1 MIFMADQCS
10 LLMMEMPVDIAM
22 MRRALAQANA
32 GAQIGEV
39 PVGAVVY
46 RGQQV
51 LGEAHNHREINHDPT
66 GHAEILALR
75 LAARQLGTWRLE
87 GCSLAVTLEPCP
99 MCAGALINA
108 RVQRLIYAV
117 RDPKMGCV
125 DSLYQLPTDIRFNHR
140 LEVIE
145 GVLADQC
152 AAVLSGFFQKLRRR

>member
-1 MIFMADQCS
+1 MIFIADQCS
-10 LLMMEMPVDIAM
+10 LLMMEMPVDSAM

-32 GAQIGEV
+32 AAQIGEI

-51 LGEAHNHREINHDPT
+51 LSEAHNHREINHDPT

-125 DSLYQLPTDIRFNHR
+125 DTLYQLPTDIRFNHR

-152 AAVLSGFFQKLRRR
+152 AAMLSEFFQKLRRR